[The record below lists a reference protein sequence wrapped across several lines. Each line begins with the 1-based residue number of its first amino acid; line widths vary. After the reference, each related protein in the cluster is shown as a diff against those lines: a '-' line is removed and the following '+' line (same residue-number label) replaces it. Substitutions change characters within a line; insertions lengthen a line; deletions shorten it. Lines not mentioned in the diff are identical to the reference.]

1 MPATPVA
8 RRSLLAATLLA
19 VAAVAP
25 AAAQSPAPSAV
36 PGSSAAPAA
45 SPFPS
50 TAIPAVPMPGGI
62 VDPAPVAWD
71 HVTISPDGVSLT
83 VFFPNGAEGCFG
95 LDRVEV
101 TDTGAGMQ
109 VTPFIGFRADAS
121 NRRCTAE
128 MQLYATVVEL
138 PAPILGGGDPG
149 ATGPAMVAVGEP
161 IAAGA
166 PLMAVEPQ
174 PWDAVTLAADGMTS
188 YVHFTGGVADCYG
201 LGRVET
207 PAQDGLQLIV
217 LYYGHLANPAGGQ
230 TVCVSMA
237 VAWWTPVTLPVPIL
251 LGGAA

>member
-95 LDRVEV
+95 LDRIEV
-101 TDTGAGMQ
+101 VPGENGTLT
-109 VTPFIGFRADAS
+109 VTPYVGFRVDAA
-121 NRRCTAE
+121 NVRCV
-128 MQLYATVVEL
+128 QVEETYQTTITL
-138 PAPILGGGDPG
+138 DAPILGGGVPG
-149 ATGPAMVAVGEP
+149 ILGPIDYP
-161 IAAGA
+161 AGNTVIGPSA
-166 PLMAVEPQ
+166 PLSAMEPQ
-174 PWDAVTLAADGMTS
+174 PWEAVQIGPDGASGYIAFTTGTPSCFGFDHVGGELQGSLLVLAV
-188 YVHFTGGVADCYG
+188 YTGPLAGGPQVCTMEAY
-201 LGRVET
+201 LVQAPFALET
-207 PAQDGLQLIV
+207 PLL
-217 LYYGHLANPAGGQ
+217 AGG
-230 TVCVSMA
+230 A
-237 VAWWTPVTLPVPIL
+237 
-251 LGGAA
+251 G